1 MSEKLATLLGEAI
14 GHLLMTRHPQGHWG
28 DVRATSLAAWAFAEV
43 LSCRNASC
51 TPLPELQ
58 AALADAQAWLAG
70 QSKKEEGGV
79 SWESEAWDT
88 ALAVISLSGNE
99 KYNDHVDQAA
109 AWLQMIRD
117 PGTGVW
123 YEEVWE
129 TTLATVALLRAE
141 KNRKLPAHDQGRW
154 LEAVLSWLHQIPSK
168 PSGEFVCPHYS
179 GFIAWLLGE
188 IKASRLTKRLQST
201 GTFGQ
206 FSGRVTEAVQFLLN
220 NVTDSGLWSSY
231 TFSNAY
237 IAYGLTMFS
246 RFYRVDAKYADLF
259 ELWLEDHQGRCG
271 GFEDIEDTALA
282 VLALAS
288 ILDSKAERSILL
300 EQVARSIPRPTGGLQ
315 KCFFGYSG
323 KAEILALRIKDALSH
338 MLPTLQIK
346 DWRWDFQMGRVLF
359 DEIES
364 ASRECQIAL
373 FLVTKDDILVQ
384 SRRKLAPL
392 PRDNVVF
399 EVGFFAAR
407 LGMENTIL
415 IVESGT
421 KIPADWGGILYI
433 PLKSRTDLSPVILR
447 VVNAIKKQLRL

>member
-1 MSEKLATLLGEAI
+1 M
-14 GHLLMTRHPQGHWG
+14 Q
-28 DVRATSLAAWAFAEV
+28 
-43 LSCRNASC
+43 N
-51 TPLPELQ
+51 
-58 AALADAQAWLAG
+58 
-70 QSKKEEGGV
+70 
-79 SWESEAWDT
+79 
-88 ALAVISLSGNE
+88 
-99 KYNDHVDQAA
+99 
-109 AWLQMIRD
+109 
-117 PGTGVW
+117 
-123 YEEVWE
+123 
-129 TTLATVALLRAE
+129 
-141 KNRKLPAHDQGRW
+141 
-154 LEAVLSWLHQIPSK
+154 
-168 PSGEFVCPHYS
+168 
-179 GFIAWLLGE
+179 
-188 IKASRLTKRLQST
+188 
-201 GTFGQ
+201 
-206 FSGRVTEAVQFLLN
+206 
-220 NVTDSGLWSSY
+220 
-231 TFSNAY
+231 
-237 IAYGLTMFS
+237 
-246 RFYRVDAKYADLF
+246 ADLF

>member
-43 LSCRNASC
+43 LSCRNASG

-141 KNRKLPAHDQGRW
+141 KNRKLRRMTRSVAGGRVE
-154 LEAVLSWLHQIPSK
+154 LAPPNPPNPLGVCLSSLL
-168 PSGEFVCPHYS
+168 

-206 FSGRVTEAVQFLLN
+206 FSGRVTEAVHSFLN
-220 NVTDSGLWSSY
+220 NVTDSGLWVR

-246 RFYRVDAKYADLF
+246 RFYRVDAKCADLF